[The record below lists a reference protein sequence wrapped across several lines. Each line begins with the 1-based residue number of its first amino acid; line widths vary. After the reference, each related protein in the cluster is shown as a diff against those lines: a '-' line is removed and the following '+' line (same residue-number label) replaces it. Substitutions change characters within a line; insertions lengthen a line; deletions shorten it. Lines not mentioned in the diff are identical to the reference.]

1 MSRGVVF
8 FSIFFVFGGNNSI
21 AARRRGKLDKL
32 FVSKYSDSR
41 EEEGTMEYAIALA
54 GCYILFAVVVIIHD
68 ELVERHNKKR

>member
-1 MSRGVVF
+1 MV
-8 FSIFFVFGGNNSI
+8 
-21 AARRRGKLDKL
+21 ARRGGELDN
-32 FVSKYSDSR
+32 FEVSKYSDSR